1 MGANIRYL
9 RRKQAAAYL
18 LENYGFGSA
27 KTLAKLAT
35 LGGGPEI
42 FYAGRLPLYVQ
53 EKLDDWALA
62 KISPPVRS
70 TSEKKIGGGMTGTPA
85 ARAAGSA
92 A

>member
-1 MGANIRYL
+1 MGPNIRYL
-9 RRKQAAAYL
+9 RRKQAGAYL

-62 KISPPVRS
+62 NPKFL
-70 TSEKKIGGGMTGTPA
+70 
-85 ARAAGSA
+85 
-92 A
+92 